1 MDDIDILSSALLE
14 MKRKMDDQEKIIEK
28 LSLERASLTDKYE
41 YLNQKI
47 EQLVSLQKQSEKTL
61 SQYMKELE
69 SLREFSKNLNK
80 IIEDRFDELVKK
92 LEIEKISEKARD
104 IENVKELNQKIKQ
117 LFELKKSYDGE
128 VYSVRKSIEDLE
140 KRMKEVLKEKEKQ
153 HEKILSEANAKIE
166 KIFEEKSKHLMSLI
180 KSSEKDVS
188 QLKEKYEKDY
198 KLNQEKLEAAAKV
211 DQLVNRTIKKVEDR
225 LIEIEDFA
233 NHLKSELG
241 SYSNQA
247 SKKDEK
253 TEKRLQ
259 RIELSLKEINDAN
272 AEKRKEIE
280 KEISTLIQKMSTFEK
295 DLKSLSSSLSFLS
308 KSPNDQSKE
317 VAVKISGI
325 EKEISSLFQKA
336 SSLEKELKSLY
347 SSLSYLN
354 KVDDEQSKEIKETF
368 AKISEV
374 EKQVKSLCNSLE
386 KLSQQASSG
395 KEYDEKLMSQLQQLD
410 ASLHDFVKER
420 EKAVKLELSK
430 DINTAVLELSDKIS
444 KLPQLESSLKS
455 LNNSLKSIEAD
466 MVYLKNRNSEEIR
479 KTARA
484 EIVPVAAQ
492 ITKDSEMIKQ
502 KIKQIETSFNVQVK
516 TSSNFYDLLK
526 HDLSN
531 LKNQVESL
539 DSMLRSEMSKR
550 VDLEQEFNDLGSY
563 FKRIEEGF
571 SALKSS
577 IDDKIK
583 KQKDEINQLN
593 KNMLD
598 GEKELL
604 RHLEDVKAMMK
615 EYSDKQYKDLIKAI
629 DNLSRD
635 KNLKEERR
643 MEKINEIVKEFSQK
657 SALIGSKLELLSSY
671 ITKFSEMKS
680 SFRKEILS
688 EVRGILKDMDKKQR
702 NVEAKFLQNDT
713 LLNELEKRMDK
724 LESKTQELSKE
735 VAVWKERYKLQL
747 GRIAEEVDL
756 E

>member
-166 KIFEEKSKHLMSLI
+166 KIFEEKSRHLMSLI

-233 NHLKSELG
+233 NHLKSEFG
-241 SYSNQA
+241 SYSSQA

-308 KSPNDQSKE
+308 KSSNDQSKE

-347 SSLSYLN
+347 SSLSSLN

-430 DINTAVLELSDKIS
+430 DISAAVLELSDKIS

-526 HDLSN
+526 HDLSS